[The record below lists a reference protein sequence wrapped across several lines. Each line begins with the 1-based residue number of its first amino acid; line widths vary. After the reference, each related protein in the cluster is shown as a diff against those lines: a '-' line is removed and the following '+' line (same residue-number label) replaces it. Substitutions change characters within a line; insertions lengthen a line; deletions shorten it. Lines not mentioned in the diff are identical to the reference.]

1 MEPELER
8 LSNIL
13 KTFNEMFGNVQWGDA
28 DRIRRLVT
36 EEIPAKRATAWTVT
50 ASS

>member
-1 MEPELER
+1 LTHGRSRHISAGELER

-13 KTFNEMFGNVQWGDA
+13 ETFNEMFGNVQWGDA

-36 EEIPAKRATAWTVT
+36 EVPA
-50 ASS
+50 